1 MILLIIKMKMI
12 ITMKL
17 EIMKILLMLNKELKI
32 LKNRQNSL
40 YLIQK
45 KLKLIILKILKSKKL
60 SHNNQSNNLKI
71 NNQRYNRINKNPK
84 VYLILTKNMV

>member
-17 EIMKILLMLNKELKI
+17 EIMKILLMLNKLLKI
-32 LKNRQNSL
+32 LKNLQNSL

-45 KLKLIILKILKSKKL
+45 KLKLIILKIVKSKKL
-60 SHNNQSNNLKI
+60 SHNNQFNNLKI
-71 NNQRYNRINKNPK
+71 NNQRYK
-84 VYLILTKNMV
+84 

>member
-1 MILLIIKMKMI
+1 
-12 ITMKL
+12 MKL

-32 LKNRQNSL
+32 LKNWQNSL

-45 KLKLIILKILKSKKL
+45 KLKFIILKILKSKKL
-60 SHNNQSNNLKI
+60 SHNNRSNNLKI